1 MALPLDKFINLLNVS
16 IKNQLKSVEIKGILS
31 YEVKESLNL
40 LFKEGFIR
48 GFSTQGNS
56 TLIDFRFEDSGR
68 NIISNLTFLK
78 KSSFQNNISISN
90 LWKREKG
97 NGVFV
102 LSTSKGILTDNDARF
117 LNVGGYLLFSIV

>member
-1 MALPLDKFINLLNVS
+1 MPITLDKFINILNVS
-16 IKNQLKSVEIKGILS
+16 IKNQLKTVEIKGVLS
-31 YEVKESLNL
+31 FEVKESLNL

-48 GFSTQGNS
+48 GFSTEGHS
-56 TLIDFRFEDSGR
+56 TLIDFRFEDTGK

-78 KSSFQNNISISN
+78 KSSFQNNISIAN

-97 NGVFV
+97 NGIFV